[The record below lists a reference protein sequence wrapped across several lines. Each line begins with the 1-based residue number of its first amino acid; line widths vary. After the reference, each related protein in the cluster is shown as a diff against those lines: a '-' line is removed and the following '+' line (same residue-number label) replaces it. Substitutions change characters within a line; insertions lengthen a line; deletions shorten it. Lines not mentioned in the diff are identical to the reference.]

1 MKKRKNSG
9 LLLAARMAAGRAA
22 RRIGARVAVAGKR
35 VARKYGKRLATYG
48 VNELESRGQK
58 LLETASGSARQR
70 IARMNPNKNAVVFS
84 KPKKDPSGRKCVY
97 ARVPKNDTDI
107 DSRWIGIYEID
118 PRSDRYEMQDEI
130 RHKLNYDTKR
140 ISGVFSLS
148 DAKKRAIVMLVG
160 AEGERKNP
168 CADVSWPP
176 HEPYQLVSRVPVYI
190 PRSNPSDKWLPYDSA
205 DDSAWAADRSPDKRG
220 SYRLVGTGSDLVTV
234 SKMVT
239 HGRVQYL
246 PGVHFNGRWL
256 HAERAYADL
265 AKAKRVAKETYHT
278 QKAYEDRLKRKN
290 PKTSKLNPYG
300 VSVPETKKFG
310 GKTYRHE
317 CTVDTLERAEEE
329 AEKLK
334 NKKFKVRI
342 VRSPWGGTT
351 RDLYVLRDVTPL
363 RDFWGKPYSY

>member
-1 MKKRKNSG
+1 
-9 LLLAARMAAGRAA
+9 
-22 RRIGARVAVAGKR
+22 
-35 VARKYGKRLATYG
+35 
-48 VNELESRGQK
+48 
-58 LLETASGSARQR
+58 
-70 IARMNPNKNAVVFS
+70 
-84 KPKKDPSGRKCVY
+84 
-97 ARVPKNDTDI
+97 
-107 DSRWIGIYEID
+107 
-118 PRSDRYEMQDEI
+118 
-130 RHKLNYDTKR
+130 
-140 ISGVFSLS
+140 
-148 DAKKRAIVMLVG
+148 
-160 AEGERKNP
+160 
-168 CADVSWPP
+168 
-176 HEPYQLVSRVPVYI
+176 
-190 PRSNPSDKWLPYDSA
+190 
-205 DDSAWAADRSPDKRG
+205 
-220 SYRLVGTGSDLVTV
+220 
-234 SKMVT
+234 MVT